1 MPTAYSYIRFSTRK
15 QADGDSLRRQSQLAL
30 NYCRQNNLE
39 LSEQSFEDL
48 GVSAFH
54 SANADEDKGLGQF
67 ISALQQGVV
76 PRGSF
81 LLVESLDRLSRA
93 KVLIALRQLLNII
106 EYGVTVVTLIDER
119 QYNADSETTDLMISL
134 TIMERAHNESIT
146 KSKRIKAI
154 KAQQRKDIRN
164 GKIVK
169 RHLPFW
175 LKRTEQGYELNELAE
190 LAHLIIEQRKKGTG
204 FHKIA
209 MMLNETEHKPPI
221 ANHWSDTTVRET
233 VKSRALYG
241 SLFDKDGEAEN
252 VFPALISF
260 TEWQS
265 MQSSKVSSAGGY
277 KKHNHLSRL
286 VKCECGAA
294 MSKKLQK
301 SGGGKFTYNNWICTA
316 SLSGGCSNKKAIRDL
331 DIDVFKSLKHLVIQN
346 SVDGRLDAISKKIE
360 QKEQRMKELEHAL
373 LDDDAPITAL
383 TTAIKKTQSELAELR
398 TERDSMHIDTDST
411 KLYDLQDDAVQF
423 NIELRKLVEKIE
435 VIPVNSNM
443 WRIKIHQHNG
453 HIVRVVKS
461 RKSQRQ
467 EWKRLFSKT
476 ETIANMS
483 D

>member
-1 MPTAYSYIRFSTRK
+1 MATAYSYIRFSTRK
-15 QADGDSLRRQSQLAL
+15 QADGDSLRRQLQRTR
-30 NYCRQNNLE
+30 NYCRDNGLE
-39 LSEQSFEDL
+39 LSEKNFRDL
-48 GVSAFH
+48 GVSAFKQDNKP
-54 SANADEDKGLGQF
+54 SLDDLLGAIESNAIKPNDYIILEN
-67 ISALQQGVV
+67 
-76 PRGSF
+76 
-81 LLVESLDRLSRA
+81 LDRLSRRGIDHTIETLRSIL
-93 KVLIALRQLLNII
+93 KHDVNVVDLTNNLELNRNSLNDLVSVIRIALAADLAYQESLKKS
-106 EYGVTVVTLIDER
+106 ER
-119 QYNADSETTDLMISL
+119 VLA
-134 TIMERAHNESIT
+134 A
-146 KSKRIKAI
+146 
-154 KAQQRKDIRN
+154 KAQQRKDIRE
-164 GKIVK
+164 GKVVK

-175 LKRTEQGYELNELAE
+175 LKRTEQGYELNELTE
-190 LAHLIIEQRKKGTG
+190 LVYLIIEQRKKGTG

-209 MMLNETEHKPPI
+209 MMLNETDHKPPI
-221 ANHWSDTTVRET
+221 ASHWSDTTVRET

-241 SLFDKDGEAEN
+241 SLFDKDGEAEQ

-301 SGGGKFTYNNWICTA
+301 SGGGKFTYNTWVCTA
-316 SLSGGCSNKKAIRDL
+316 SLSGGCTNRKVIRDL
-331 DIDVFKSLKHLVIQN
+331 DVDVFKSLKHLVIQK

-360 QKEQRMKELEHAL
+360 QKEERQKELEQAL

-383 TTAIKKTQSELAELR
+383 TTAIKKTQSELTELR
-398 TERDSMHIDTDST
+398 SERDSMHIDTDST

-423 NIELRKLVEKIE
+423 NIELRKLVDKVE
-435 VIPVNSNM
+435 VIPVNVNM

-453 HIVRVVKS
+453 HVVSMVKS

-476 ETIANMS
+476 ETIANM
-483 D
+483 